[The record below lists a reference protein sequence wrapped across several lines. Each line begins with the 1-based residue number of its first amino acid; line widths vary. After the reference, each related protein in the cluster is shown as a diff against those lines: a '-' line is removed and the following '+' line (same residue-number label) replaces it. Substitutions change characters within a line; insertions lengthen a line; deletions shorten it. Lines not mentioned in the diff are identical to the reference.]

1 MARPALAMQPLTRER
16 KIMHDDIDH
25 YLKKIECDGY
35 VIIKNAIN
43 LEIIKEILSFVKNYN
58 YSDAEKKKI
67 EGNKMRLNNYA
78 SNLFNVALKRPDFLK
93 YFIRGP
99 QGEIAKKLLNDE
111 YYKTI
116 PGSLP
121 NYILRSM
128 LARSS
133 ISEMPYHIDSFIPY
147 RDGPTSVIQMVI
159 FLEKSDI
166 SRGCTQVIKGSHKS
180 GRYAP
185 QINNEAQHI
194 ECNPGDIAIWDSRL
208 WHATTANTSGE
219 TRWALISTFC
229 RWYIKQGFDY
239 PRALDSYVYKN
250 LDIDE
255 RIVYGFASTVPLDEL
270 ERTEVKGSIEL
281 VIK

>member
-1 MARPALAMQPLTRER
+1 MVRLALAMQPLTREK
-16 KIMHDDIDH
+16 KIMHDEISE
-25 YLKKIECDGY
+25 YLKKIDCDGY
-35 VIIKNAIN
+35 VIIKNAVDPK
-43 LEIIKEILSFVKNYN
+43 IIDEILCFINNYN
-58 YSDAEKKKI
+58 YSDEEKKKI
-67 EGNKMRLNNYA
+67 ESNKMRLNNYA
-78 SNLFNVALKRPDFLK
+78 NNLFNVALKRPDFLK
-93 YFIRGP
+93 HFIRGT

-111 YYKTI
+111 YYRSI

-147 RDGPTSVIQMVI
+147 KEGPTSVIQMVI
-159 FLEKSDI
+159 FLEKSDAL
-166 SRGCTQVIKGSHKS
+166 RGCTLVVKGSHKS
-180 GRYAP
+180 GIYAP

-219 TRWALISTFC
+219 SRWALISTFC

-239 PRALDSYVYKN
+239 PRALDANVYKG

-255 RIVYGFASTVPLDEL
+255 RIVYGFASTVPLNEL

-281 VIK
+281 VNI